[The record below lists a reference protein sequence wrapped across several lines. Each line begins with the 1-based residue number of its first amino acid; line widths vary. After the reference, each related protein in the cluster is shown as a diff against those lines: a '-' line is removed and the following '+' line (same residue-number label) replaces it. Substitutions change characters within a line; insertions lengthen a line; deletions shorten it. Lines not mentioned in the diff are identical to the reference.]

1 LPILFEGG
9 KNIGKCGKRIKT
21 KEKVKNGI
29 IMQR

>member
-21 KEKVKNGI
+21 KEKGDIKLKTE
-29 IMQR
+29 